1 VGSADQPIAAEH
13 VPAEILA
20 AASGSPAGSPTPSSS
35 SRPSDGRA
43 TVPGARPGYAKMVE
57 ELREEDAGDVIVDA
71 LAGAGPPRKK
81 PW

>member
-1 VGSADQPIAAEH
+1 
-13 VPAEILA
+13 
-20 AASGSPAGSPTPSSS
+20 
-35 SRPSDGRA
+35 
-43 TVPGARPGYAKMVE
+43 MVE